1 MASES
6 TVDMDLNPSLI
17 VSSAPDGVK
26 TAVLP
31 GSNAGLTRH
40 TESRNEHPAI
50 GRQPLQKARCQPEE
64 SRCLRGGSLLPVGLA
79 RAGVTAL
86 GLCALGGVSESLFE
100 LSNITSVWYVNA
112 SSRFLLIYLVTIPT
126 ERFHYQ
132 ITTRPVSYATVSRQ
146 ACVYRLAR

>member
-1 MASES
+1 
-6 TVDMDLNPSLI
+6 MDLNPSLI

-86 GLCALGGVSESLFE
+86 CALQVGEVALRAVEHNIRTVCECQPSVSTHPSGYN
-100 LSNITSVWYVNA
+100 SD
-112 SSRFLLIYLVTIPT
+112 
-126 ERFHYQ
+126 
-132 ITTRPVSYATVSRQ
+132 
-146 ACVYRLAR
+146 